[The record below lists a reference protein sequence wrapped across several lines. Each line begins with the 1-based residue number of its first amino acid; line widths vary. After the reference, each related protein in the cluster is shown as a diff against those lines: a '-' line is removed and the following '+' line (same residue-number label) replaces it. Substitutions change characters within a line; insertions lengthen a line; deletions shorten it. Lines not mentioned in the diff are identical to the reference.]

1 MSPYKKNILVGVT
14 VLVASIL
21 LGWMILR
28 FSEAPLRL
36 FMKPQMPI
44 RFVALEADGIG
55 EGSPVLYLGVN
66 VGRVV
71 DVRRS
76 PDQTSVVI
84 HAVVDQDPPLP
95 GNVEAIIRTQL
106 IGGGASLNLML
117 PAHDGVDEAITWSTT
132 QPTAMRT
139 KAEPIGQLKPNQT
152 LSARFVGVDILPP
165 EISELAKDLTK
176 TSRELRRTGE
186 QFRESKLIQKLVN
199 TVDTLNQD
207 IAKAGGVL
215 DKVDSL
221 VGDEGMRRSI
231 HESLANFRDVS
242 ETAKRIGGNLEK
254 LSANAN
260 VRMDQLADHGDKLLA
275 TTEGQI
281 AGLSKQLG
289 DRLTQVDG
297 VLKRFES
304 ISKKLDE
311 GNGSVAMMLNNPA
324 LYESL
329 LDASKELKL
338 TIQDIR
344 RTIQGWEQEGVP
356 FKLGK

>member
-44 RFVALEADGIG
+44 QFLASEAEGIS

-76 PDQTSVVI
+76 PNQTNVI
-84 HAVVDQDPPLP
+84 IYAVVDQDPPLP
-95 GNVEAIIRTQL
+95 GNVEAVIRTQL
-106 IGGGASLNLML
+106 IGGGATINLML
-117 PAHDGVDEAITWSTT
+117 PGHQKVEEATTEPTTEPAETQT
-132 QPTAMRT
+132 QPV
-139 KAEPIGQLKPNQT
+139 GQLQPNQQ
-152 LSARFVGVDILPP
+152 LSARFAGVDILPP
-165 EISELAKDLTK
+165 EISTLATDLTK
-176 TSRELRRTGE
+176 TSRELRRIGE
-186 QFRESKLIQKLVN
+186 QFRESKLIQKLVI

-221 VGDEGMRRSI
+221 VGDEGMRKSI
-231 HESLANFRDVS
+231 RESLANFREVS
-242 ETAKRIGGNLEK
+242 ETATRIGSNLEK
-254 LSANAN
+254 LSTNAN
-260 VRMDQLADHGDKLLA
+260 VRMDQLADHGDKLLV
-275 TTEGQI
+275 TTEQRIGD
-281 AGLSKQLG
+281 LSKQLG
-289 DRLTQVDG
+289 DRMGQVDV

-304 ISKKLDE
+304 ISKKL
-311 GNGSVAMMLNNPA
+311 VRAMAAWP
-324 LYESL
+324 
-329 LDASKELKL
+329 
-338 TIQDIR
+338 
-344 RTIQGWEQEGVP
+344 
-356 FKLGK
+356 